1 MSGINRHSPGIVG
14 PSSIVALI
22 LHTKEILCNNIYVI
36 ARVAISLL
44 KNVEPEVVW
53 QVSGCVCVCV
63 VNALR
68 LIFLKENVWAMPYHE
83 CGILK

>member
-1 MSGINRHSPGIVG
+1 M
-14 PSSIVALI
+14 
-22 LHTKEILCNNIYVI
+22 

-44 KNVEPEVVW
+44 KNAEPEVVW
-53 QVSGCVCVCV
+53 QVAGCVCLRV

-68 LIFLKENVWAMPYHE
+68 LIFLKEKVWAMPYHE